1 MRNLKNSAINGDAQE
16 LQNPQWLLRCK
27 LTLFGFL
34 VVVCDKVDDWDKF
47 SKKNLGLGRLHFHAI
62 SHLKVSPALARD
74 HKLFLL
80 AWYIYRGC
88 LINFKLLQFCSYY
101 YSFFFDD
108 FINVFHLICFCM
120 FRYFSEHTYLRL
132 IRQRYQNLK
141 TQHFL

>member
-1 MRNLKNSAINGDAQE
+1 MAKKSIDEDTNLLLHALKKKTLSQATLKRILLMRNLKNSAINGDAQE

-34 VVVCDKVDDWDKF
+34 VMVCDKVDDWDKF

-101 YSFFFDD
+101 YSFLLTILLMFF
-108 FINVFHLICFCM
+108 I
-120 FRYFSEHTYLRL
+120 
-132 IRQRYQNLK
+132 
-141 TQHFL
+141 